1 VATFAPMIRIL
12 GIAFLFAFASVVWG
26 QTSGNPFDLKY
37 RPSKSN
43 VPVTTKPI
51 STPGDTLSKSGVPL
65 PKSNTPPETSKMLK
79 DSTDMPGSVLS
90 GDTTLPGSGANPF
103 ERSAAIDTDAGTA
116 ITNVD
121 SATSSQAQKKLPIP
135 ALKSK
140 TSRGFQIFF
149 LLLSLLFLIFI
160 VNVERSF
167 VRDLWRVISNEN
179 YSSLHHRNQRNTM
192 RQILLMMGYT
202 VFIIQAGLFIYSA
215 MRVFIYSGTL
225 LDNVWTSIALVLC
238 IYLIRHGVIR
248 YLRWLFN
255 NEKELTLFGF
265 DISIFNTMVGLVL
278 IPINVMLIFG
288 PENIHK
294 PLVIIGIVAIVLA
307 YVTRQ
312 LRWMLTAR
320 QLIVNSLFLFFVYLC
335 AVEILPL
342 WAISKIF
349 W

>member
-1 VATFAPMIRIL
+1 MATFAPMIRIL
-12 GIAFLFAFASVVWG
+12 GIAFLIAYTSVVWG
-26 QTSGNPFDLKY
+26 QASGNPFDLKY
-37 RPSKSN
+37 RPAKSN
-43 VPVTTKPI
+43 VPGTPKPI
-51 STPGDTLSKSGVPL
+51 LTPSDTLSKPGLPVPR
-65 PKSNTPPETSKMLK
+65 SNISPDTNKMVK
-79 DSTDMPGSVLS
+79 DSLDMPGSIIS
-90 GDTTLPGSGANPF
+90 GDTTLPGSGVNPF
-103 ERSAAIDTDAGTA
+103 ERSDDKDSVTGKA
-116 ITNVD
+116 ITKVD
-121 SATSSQAQKKLPIP
+121 SATSSQVIKKLPILV
-135 ALKSK
+135 LKSK
-140 TSRGFQIFF
+140 ASRGFQIFF

-202 VFIIQAGLFIYSA
+202 VFIIQAGLFIYNA
-215 MRVFIYSGTL
+215 MRVFNFSGTV

-238 IYLIRHGVIR
+238 VYLTRHGVIN

-278 IPINVMLIFG
+278 VPINVLLLFG
-288 PENIHK
+288 PESIYK
-294 PLVIIGIVAIVLA
+294 PLVIIGVIAIVLG
-307 YVTRQ
+307 YMTRQ
-312 LRWMLTAR
+312 LRWVLTAR
-320 QLIVNSLFLFFVYLC
+320 QLIANSLLLFFVYLC

-342 WAISKIF
+342 WTISKIF

>member
-1 VATFAPMIRIL
+1 MIRIL
-12 GIAFLFAFASVVWG
+12 GIAFLIAFTSAVWG

-37 RPSKSN
+37 RPAKSN
-43 VPVTTKPI
+43 VPGT
-51 STPGDTLSKSGVPL
+51 
-65 PKSNTPPETSKMLK
+65 PKSILTPADTISKLGLPVPKANTGPDTSKMLK
-79 DSTDMPGSVLS
+79 DSSDMPGSIFY
-90 GDTTLPGSGANPF
+90 GDTTLPGIGTSPF
-103 ERSAAIDTDAGTA
+103 DIAEDKDTATGTA
-116 ITNVD
+116 IMKGD
-121 SATSSQAQKKLPIP
+121 SATSSQAIKKLPIP
-135 ALKSK
+135 VGKSK
-140 TSRGFQIFF
+140 ASRGFQIFF

-202 VFIIQAGLFIYSA
+202 VFIIQAGLFIYNA
-215 MRVFIYSGTL
+215 MRVFNYSGTI
-225 LDNVWTSIALVLC
+225 LDNVGTSIALVLC
-238 IYLIRHGVIR
+238 VYLTRHGVIR

-278 IPINVMLIFG
+278 LPINVLLIFG
-288 PENIHK
+288 PESIYK
-294 PLVIIGIVAIVLA
+294 PLVIIGVIAIVLA
-307 YVTRQ
+307 YLTRQ
-312 LRWMLTAR
+312 LRWALTAR
-320 QLIVNSLFLFFVYLC
+320 QLIANSLFLFFVYLC
-335 AVEILPL
+335 AIEILPL

>member
-1 VATFAPMIRIL
+1 MIRIL
-12 GIAFLFAFASVVWG
+12 GIAFLIAFTSVVWG

-37 RPSKSN
+37 RPVKSN
-43 VPVTTKPI
+43 VPVTTKPVL
-51 STPGDTLSKSGVPL
+51 TPADSLSKAGLPVPKANSA
-65 PKSNTPPETSKMLK
+65 PDTAKIMQ
-79 DSTDMPGSVLS
+79 DSMEMPGAALS
-90 GDTTLPGSGANPF
+90 GDTILPGTSTNPF
-103 ERSAAIDTDAGTA
+103 ERSEANDSVTGTA
-116 ITNVD
+116 TTQVD
-121 SATSSQAQKKLPIP
+121 TAASNQAIKKLPIP
-135 ALKSK
+135 FKSK

-202 VFIIQAGLFIYSA
+202 VFIIQAGLFIFNG
-215 MRVFIYSGTL
+215 MRVFNYTETV

-238 IYLIRHGVIR
+238 VYLTRHFVIR

-255 NEKELTLFGF
+255 NEKELTLYGF

-278 IPINVMLIFG
+278 VPINVLLIFG
-288 PENIHK
+288 PENIYK
-294 PLVIIGIVAIVLA
+294 PLVIIGIIAIVLA
-307 YVTRQ
+307 YMTRQ